1 MRLTPSLGLVAA
13 LAVGATLASA
23 AGHSDPNAAAVKA
36 RQSHMTLYSHNLG
49 PLGGMA
55 RGNMDYD
62 AERAQE
68 AADNLAALVSMS
80 QTGYWLPGTDSD
92 SVEGSRALPAIWA
105 DGSTVGEKGAA
116 LRDAVMTL
124 QGEAGNGL
132 EALQAAMGPV
142 GQACGSCH
150 DDYRLSDS

>member
-13 LAVGATLASA
+13 LALGATLASA
-23 AGHSDPNAAAVKA
+23 GGHSDPNAAAVKA
-36 RQSHMTLYSHNLG
+36 RQAHMTLYSHNLG

-62 AERAQE
+62 ADVAQA
-68 AADNLAALVSMS
+68 AADNLAALATMS
-80 QTGYWLPGTDSD
+80 QAGYWLPGTDSD
-92 SVEGSRALPAIWA
+92 SVEGSRALAAIWEE
-105 DGSTVGEKGAA
+105 GSTAGDIGAQLA
-116 LRDAVMTL
+116 EAAVAL

-132 EALQAAMGPV
+132 EALQAAIGPV
-142 GQACGSCH
+142 GQSCGACH